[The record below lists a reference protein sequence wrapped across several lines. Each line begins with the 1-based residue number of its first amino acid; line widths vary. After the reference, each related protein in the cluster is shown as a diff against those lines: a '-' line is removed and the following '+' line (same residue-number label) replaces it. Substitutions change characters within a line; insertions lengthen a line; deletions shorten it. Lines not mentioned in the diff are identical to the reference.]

1 MFPALNLQ
9 SWYDLIQLIKSL
21 LIRSYSQLT
30 CTWLTA
36 SHRIYP
42 WLRMSC
48 SKNNIFVLIIKNS
61 EASNNHMD
69 TMILI
74 CCECEHTKWDFMA
87 FYERIH
93 WLLIYWQLLA
103 GGFSNILAKKKTPFC
118 TIAISPDHNTKPNS
132 HVRINQR
139 DLLHALTRQDY
150 RVYRH
155 ASGSV
160 RLSQNAK
167 ISKRTRSLST
177 IYKIRPTW
185 KHPPK
190 VRPKRVHRPL
200 VVD

>member
-1 MFPALNLQ
+1 MFPALSLH

-21 LIRSYSQLT
+21 LMCSYSQLT

-42 WLRMSC
+42 WLRMSR

-87 FYERIH
+87 FCERIH

-103 GGFSNILAKKKTPFC
+103 EGFSNILAKKGSILYYSNQPRSQYQTESTHPYQSKGFTACFDKT
-118 TIAISPDHNTKPNS
+118 
-132 HVRINQR
+132 
-139 DLLHALTRQDY
+139 
-150 RVYRH
+150 
-155 ASGSV
+155 
-160 RLSQNAK
+160 RLW
-167 ISKRTRSLST
+167 SL
-177 IYKIRPTW
+177 
-185 KHPPK
+185 
-190 VRPKRVHRPL
+190 
-200 VVD
+200 